1 MAYKILYIAL
11 LLLIISCGQA
21 SKTDK
26 ESKVEAQ
33 GAIEIIEEAV
43 GTLPKSTHLD
53 FDEILDHAKTKEL
66 PHIESTNFD
75 SFIDEDD
82 YQEINSKA
90 LKLDQIYPQFNAV
103 NRNYKAI
110 AMFTLP
116 INTSFNSVIVTIL
129 KSEHEMETLLINYD
143 TKGKLIAH
151 HVVAYDEIA
160 EGMSQ
165 TVSRISEEM
174 LTVNRIFWGNTRE
187 IEQNEFEIR
196 SDGTIEK
203 VNTKRLNNSF
213 ENFTLINSVLTN
225 LKLDWVQVK
234 TDLIASAPHPE
245 NAEETILVIPEIVD
259 EGIQYFDLNSHIV
272 IADNHT
278 GNITH
283 TYFESHKTNQW
294 VSDAIELD
302 KIQIDSVTYRISE
315 DKTAFGVTISHFGH
329 SRVNPY
335 IDKKLSLFMKSGD
348 SLIKVLSNYT
358 VDNFG
363 GEWDGD
369 CNGEFVG
376 EKKNV
381 FSGSKKTNGYFDLFV
396 NHKIIKTKDFKDSQG
411 ECKTDRSVVIN
422 NAVLK
427 FNGNKYDETNVEYI
441 SYAEYHSPKTENLQI
456 DNLHIEHAYQLG
468 DFKIVA
474 GHYKPV
480 DGEIVPL
487 DTEKDWGDRLLM
499 LDASNNI
506 VYKSKGFGDVYHFE
520 PHIFKSDASDKTI
533 IICQLAYEY
542 PFGGEAFILENKTL
556 KHLGTL
562 DIEPYDENLDTY
574 LTDVVEI
581 NEIEG
586 NIVFTLKSE
595 EVVLKPGSEDEVKTN
610 KNAIYVFQDNAL
622 TLKTN

>member
-1 MAYKILYIAL
+1 MG
-11 LLLIISCGQA
+11 ISTC
-21 SKTDK
+21 S
-26 ESKVEAQ
+26 S
-33 GAIEIIEEAV
+33 
-43 GTLPKSTHLD
+43 
-53 FDEILDHAKTKEL
+53 
-66 PHIESTNFD
+66 
-75 SFIDEDD
+75 
-82 YQEINSKA
+82 
-90 LKLDQIYPQFNAV
+90 
-103 NRNYKAI
+103 
-110 AMFTLP
+110 
-116 INTSFNSVIVTIL
+116 
-129 KSEHEMETLLINYD
+129 
-143 TKGKLIAH
+143 
-151 HVVAYDEIA
+151 
-160 EGMSQ
+160 
-165 TVSRISEEM
+165 
-174 LTVNRIFWGNTRE
+174 
-187 IEQNEFEIR
+187 
-196 SDGTIEK
+196 
-203 VNTKRLNNSF
+203 
-213 ENFTLINSVLTN
+213 
-225 LKLDWVQVK
+225 
-234 TDLIASAPHPE
+234 
-245 NAEETILVIPEIVD
+245 
-259 EGIQYFDLNSHIV
+259 
-272 IADNHT
+272 
-278 GNITH
+278 
-283 TYFESHKTNQW
+283 
-294 VSDAIELD
+294 
-302 KIQIDSVTYRISE
+302 
-315 DKTAFGVTISHFGH
+315 
-329 SRVNPY
+329 
-335 IDKKLSLFMKSGD
+335 
-348 SLIKVLSNYT
+348 
-358 VDNFG
+358 
-363 GEWDGD
+363 
-369 CNGEFVG
+369 
-376 EKKNV
+376 
-381 FSGSKKTNGYFDLFV
+381 
-396 NHKIIKTKDFKDSQG
+396 IIKTKDFKDSQG

-595 EVVLKPGSEDEVKTN
+595 EVVLKPGSEVEVKTN